1 MNRLGVR
8 VRGVAVLFLTVL
20 PGVAL
25 ADSNSVLLIN
35 ATNGPIDA
43 YTGTGVVIGQIETG
57 RPDSNHVY
65 LLNQILAT
73 TNLYNGTSGAG
84 FGSGHATQVAGVM
97 VSTNPAT
104 IGVAVGAK
112 VYSVSGLLG
121 PGDDLDFQTNVINAI
136 SFLASQPNLRVINM
150 SIGLDSVIDTGT
162 YGIGQPNTA
171 VVVRTYNTSGTS
183 VWERAMDN
191 LVSTKSVSIV
201 VAAGNEADL
210 RSAGAHSV
218 GGTNTVGEQAGA
230 YNHIVVGSVTNAIAG
245 TATNVT
251 FFSGRGY
258 LVNGRSAVDI
268 VAPGEG
274 ILMPQTNGLPGG
286 GGTNTKVNNGTSFA
300 APAVA
305 GTIARLVQY
314 GNTLLIS
321 NAATDPRTIKA
332 VLLNSATKLP
342 GWGQGAVFGGTP
354 GLQGTLTGGV
364 TQVRQPLDPSQGAG
378 LLNAGAAFAQ
388 LSAGKKSPT
397 IKQTGLVDILNPTVP
412 LTGWDFNSV
421 KLSLTNFY
429 QLTEQS
435 VGTLSITLDWYR
447 DVGPTV
453 AGTNSILGLA
463 NLTLNLYTSPDGAYT
478 NVTLLAQ
485 SISSVD
491 NLQHLWF
498 TNAPAAYYQFAV
510 IYNGYNSAGGSTP
523 TLVDYGLAWS
533 FAAIPEP
540 STLLLAALGSVVL
553 LWRSRRRRS

>member
-8 VRGVAVLFLTVL
+8 VCRVAAIVLTVL

-25 ADSNSVLLIN
+25 ADLNSVFLIN

-43 YTGTGVVIGQIETG
+43 YTGTNVFIGEIDVPPGVVN
-57 RPDSNHVY
+57 SNHVF
-65 LLNQILAT
+65 LLGQILGT
-73 TNLYNGTSGAG
+73 TNLAAGTSGG
-84 FGSGHATQVAGVM
+84 IDPHATQVAGVM
-97 VSTNPAT
+97 VSTDSVVR
-104 IGVAVGAK
+104 GVAPKAN
-112 VYSVSGLLG
+112 VYSVESSLASAPSAGFFLTT
-121 PGDDLDFQTNVINAI
+121 QQNVRVINA
-136 SFLASQPNLRVINM
+136 
-150 SIGLDSVIDTGT
+150 SIGNDSVSSNTTTGV
-162 YGIGQPNTA
+162 IFRNFNTL
-171 VVVRTYNTSGTS
+171 GTS
-183 VWERAMDN
+183 VVTRALDR
-191 LVSTKSVSIV
+191 LVSETQVIYV
-201 VAAGNEADL
+201 NAAGNEANR
-210 RSAGAHSV
+210 RSAAAGSE
-218 GGTNTVGEQAGA
+218 GGTNTVVEEAGA
-230 YNHIVVGSVTNAIAG
+230 YNILVVGSVNNAIAG
-245 TATNVT
+245 TATNLSS
-251 FFSGRGY
+251 FSSRGY
-258 LVNGRSAVDI
+258 LVDGRSAVSI

-274 ILMPQTNGLPGG
+274 IIMPTTPTGPNGDRVATNS
-286 GGTNTKVNNGTSFA
+286 GTSFA
-300 APAVA
+300 APHVAAVA
-305 GTIARLVQY
+305 ARLVQY

-364 TQVRQPLDPSQGAG
+364 TQVSQPLDPSQGAG

-397 IKQTGLVDILNPTVP
+397 IQQTGLVNILNPTVP

-510 IYNGYNSAGGSTP
+510 IYNGYNSAGGPTP

-540 STLLLAALGSVVL
+540 STLLLATLGLAVVCRL
-553 LWRSRRRRS
+553 RRRRAPSG